1 MSDFELMLT
10 ADSRGLVSGDR
21 ALDKIG
27 ATAEKTERQV
37 TKATGAMSKG
47 LDQTGKSSIFA
58 SQQMRMTSM
67 QLSQV
72 AQQASATGN
81 WIQAIAIQLP
91 DLALGFGTFG
101 ILAGAAAGA
110 LLPLL
115 ANLVSTQ
122 DEADDLA
129 KTIKTLQSA
138 TEAYEQAVANA
149 SLTGAELV
157 SRFGEQAEQAQEVY
171 EALRRIAELDYYR
184 TLSAAQEGISSALS
198 GLEESVG
205 RVQVATTNFFPADAI
220 VAAQQEIQYL
230 NREFGLT
237 LVQANSINNALQELS
252 SASGPREAAEA
263 AKEFSDALDQAAS
276 EGARITP
283 EMRDVQKQALQ
294 AAVDASRFAN
304 LLGQANGEA
313 GALAG
318 TMGAV
323 ADEAT
328 RAANSIAAAL
338 NAQQTKAIVDQLGP
352 LNTLNAFERTPFQD
366 EMQLQNERAENT
378 KSQFQLAAE
387 KAARSSLGG
396 GRRRGGGGGGGRS
409 SVDKGLDDD
418 HREATRLFEETRT
431 AAEKYEKELD
441 RINNLHD
448 RGFIDADTYG
458 RAIKQL
464 GDDYKDTGE
473 QAKFF
478 EEINEDVKNGILDA
492 IMEGKNL
499 GDVFE
504 GLAKKI
510 ARAALEA
517 ALFGSGPLAQG
528 GGAKGGGFGGILG
541 GIFGKLFSFD
551 GGGYTGDGT
560 RSGGIDG
567 KGGYMALIHPQETII
582 DHTKGG
588 GGSSAVQVGVVSRFD
603 ADGNFESKV
612 ESISSRTTASG
623 IGQFNQQ
630 LDKDLPGRIS
640 NAMERNSI

>member
-10 ADSRGLVSGDR
+10 ADSRGLVSGDK

-47 LDQTGKSSIFA
+47 LDQAGKSSIYA

-72 AQQASATGN
+72 AQQASVTGN

-115 ANLVSTQ
+115 ANLVSTE

-198 GLEESVG
+198 GLEDSVG

-328 RAANSIAAAL
+328 RAANSIASAL

-387 KAARSSLGG
+387 KAARSNRGG
-396 GRRRGGGGGGGRS
+396 GRRRGGGGGRS

-528 GGAKGGGFGGILG
+528 GGKSGGGFGGILG

-551 GGGYTGDGT
+551 GGGYTGDGA
-560 RSGGIDG
+560 RSGGMDG

-603 ADGNFESKV
+603 ADGNFETKV